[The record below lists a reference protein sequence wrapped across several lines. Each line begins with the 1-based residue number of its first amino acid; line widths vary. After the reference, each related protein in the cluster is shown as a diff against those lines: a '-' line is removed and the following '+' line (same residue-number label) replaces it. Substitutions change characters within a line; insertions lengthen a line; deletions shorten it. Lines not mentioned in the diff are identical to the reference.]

1 MSKAYLL
8 VFCLLTASF
17 TGCLGFGDGDDKGE
31 ENIDDIID
39 KIEEDTNNGN
49 NIKDDEAV
57 TKEKDSDNDGIIDSK
72 DAFPYDKNETLDSDN
87 DGVGD
92 NSDQFPNNSDE
103 WLDSD
108 GDGLGN
114 NYENILGT
122 DANNSDTDGDSISD
136 FDEVENFATN
146 PLTND
151 SDSDNIDD
159 WSEINGWISNGYEW
173 ITNPLVSD
181 SDGDGVSDYVDI
193 APTGDAV
200 LHIVFLY
207 WSVSDAGQD
216 FWSLPDPW
224 LRIQIDED
232 EIQNTASWDN
242 SLEWQGELNFEFDI
256 KDDDS
261 TIGIAIELWDSDS
274 ETTQYPETE
283 SSQIMDISP
292 EAGESSLVLYYSL
305 AKSNYCFQDMSI
317 ISCEEREDTASG
329 LERHNLAEIEAW
341 GGDDGGSSYEY
352 DSYIYFGLYWEVKN
366 DINLP
371 NDFYEEDA
379 DGDTVPD
386 YLDYNDEMDVGL
398 TITLEDF
405 GIASNYNE
413 YINVEVFIDG
423 DSRYFLGQTG
433 DALYLEGG
441 RLYEFDE
448 SFFVDIDDSKRF
460 CVIQI
465 IAYSTGWLFSSNYDL
480 DGHYDYSNVLTIYY
494 YTNTDELGENYDG
507 GYAYGADDPG
517 EDYDLDAMLY
527 YSIEVTDTAEY
538 GVQKTFEW
546 IYDGKTYTHSMQ
558 LDPETYYY
566 FKSLDHDITDE
577 ENWPDMYTR
586 FVTSTEDYVVEL
598 ANDLDSMSN
607 NEGFNDIQTIN
618 FILSFVQT
626 IDYKLDNF
634 TTYSGIQEYP
644 KYPVEMLWDG
654 QGDCEDASA
663 LFASLMEAMGF
674 DAVLI
679 ILHSDENNGGHAA
692 VGVSHNDAV
701 GTYYELNDK
710 KYFFTETTSVGWM
723 LGDYPFEELR
733 TAYIYDI

>member
-8 VFCLLTASF
+8 VIFLLSASF
-17 TGCLGFGDGDDKGE
+17 TGCVEFGNNNSRDE
-31 ENIDDIID
+31 ENIDDTID
-39 KIEEDTNNGN
+39 NTKEGTNNEGN
-49 NIKDDEAV
+49 ESE

-72 DAFPYDKNETLDSDN
+72 DAFPLDKNETLDT
-87 DGVGD
+87 DGDGYGD
-92 NSDQFPNNSDE
+92 NSDIFPNDGSE
-103 WLDSD
+103 WLDND
-108 GDGLGN
+108 EDGLGN
-114 NYENILGT
+114 NYELNLGT
-122 DANNSDTDGDSISD
+122 DANNSDTDGDLISD

-151 SDSDNIDD
+151 SDLDNIDD

-173 ITNPLVSD
+173 VTNPLVSD
-181 SDGDGVSDYVDI
+181 SDSDGISDYVDI
-193 APTGDAV
+193 APTGDAI
-200 LHIVFLY
+200 LHVVFLY

-224 LRIQIDED
+224 LRIQTDED
-232 EIQNTASWDN
+232 EILNTPSWDN

-256 KDDDS
+256 KDDDD

-283 SSQIMDISP
+283 SSQIMDVNP

-305 AKSNYCFQDMSI
+305 AKSNACFEEMSE
-317 ISCEEREDTASG
+317 ISCEESESIASG
-329 LERHNLAEIEAW
+329 LEQHNLAEIDAW
-341 GGDDGGSSYEY
+341 GGDDGGSIYDY
-352 DSYIYFGLYWEVKN
+352 DSYIYFGIYWEVKN
-366 DINLP
+366 DINIP
-371 NDFYEEDA
+371 ENFYTEDS
-379 DGDTVPD
+379 DSDTIPD

-398 TITLEDF
+398 TITLEEF
-405 GIASNYNE
+405 GIASDYNE

-441 RLYEFDE
+441 SLYEFDE
-448 SFFVDIDDSKRF
+448 SFFVDIDDSKQF

-465 IAYSTGWLFSSNYDL
+465 IAYSTGGWLFSSNYDL
-480 DGHYDYSNVLTIYY
+480 DGQIDYSNVLTIYY
-494 YTNTDELGENYDG
+494 STDTDELSENYDG
-507 GYAYGADDPG
+507 GYAYGGDDPG

-527 YSIEVTDTAEY
+527 YSIEVTNTAEY
-538 GVQKTFEW
+538 GIQKNFEW
-546 IYDGKTYTHSMQ
+546 IYAGNAYTHSMQ
-558 LDPETYYY
+558 LNPETYYY

-577 ENWPDMYTR
+577 ENWPDMYAR
-586 FVTSTEDYVVEL
+586 FVTPTEDYVVEL

-607 NEGFNDIQTIN
+607 TEGFNDIQTIN
-618 FILSFVQT
+618 FVLSFVQT

-644 KYPVEMLWDG
+644 KYPIEMLWDG

-674 DAVLI
+674 DAVLF
-679 ILHSDENNGGHAA
+679 LLPADENNGGHAA

-701 GTYYELNDK
+701 GTYYESNDK
-710 KYFFTETTSVGWM
+710 RYFFTETTAVGWM
-723 LGDYPFEELR
+723 LGDYPFEESR